1 MSNPDLKP
9 LMGSNMKPL
18 EVKLVDEHGRRI
30 SPMDPMLFT
39 EHPIS
44 RGAAEAACRASVG
57 IGRFGRQFTEMVPVW
72 WDRLRAAETPEE
84 RLTCERMIN
93 AINYALGLHRHELG
107 ARRAASNVAR
117 RDRENAAESAAEAA
131 AEEAAAVER
140 WRGFTRGFGS

>member
-1 MSNPDLKP
+1 MSNE
-9 LMGSNMKPL
+9 MKRVK
-18 EVKLVDEHGRRI
+18 VKLVDEHGRPI
-30 SPMDPMLFT
+30 SPMDPVLFT

-44 RGAAEAACRASVG
+44 RGVAEAACRASVG
-57 IGRFGRQFTEMVPVW
+57 FGRFGRQFTEMVPVW

-107 ARRAASNVAR
+107 ARLAASNIER
-117 RDRENAAESAAEAA
+117 RDRENAAASAAAAA

-140 WRGFTRGFGS
+140 WRGFTCGSGS